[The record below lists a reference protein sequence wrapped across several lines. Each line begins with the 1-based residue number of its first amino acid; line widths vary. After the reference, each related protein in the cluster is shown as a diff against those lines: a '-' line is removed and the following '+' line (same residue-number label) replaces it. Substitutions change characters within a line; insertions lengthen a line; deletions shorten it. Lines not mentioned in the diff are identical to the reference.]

1 MVDGADTTSLGRRA
15 VGAVVA
21 LGARE
26 GAMRI
31 LAFAGDIALYRLLL
45 PAIFGLVVPVAFL
58 AGIIKQFS
66 DVGLAAS
73 LIQSPDEPEERDLRT
88 VFTAQAA
95 LVAAAA
101 IFIFFAGPLILDALD
116 EGSPDPW
123 LIRAF
128 CLSIL
133 LGTFRAVPAAMLERH
148 LRFGRLATADVSGT
162 VWFYAAGIVLAAV
175 GAGPWA
181 LVAAHVGGSV
191 VPTLFLLFLYPWKPA
206 LKIDRSRLRRNM
218 DFGAK
223 FQGQRLLLMLKDS
236 LIPILGPAA
245 FGRSATG
252 FLSWAD
258 KIAQQPLILTQ
269 LVARVSLPAFS
280 RAQGDMETVRAGAML
295 ALKWNCLLT
304 FPFFALVFAF
314 AGEIAA
320 LIYGETWAPAVPVLY
335 VLTVNA
341 MLVPINGLLY
351 PVLNAVGHSGRLL
364 TVSAVWTAGAW
375 ALAGLLLLVGMD
387 YRAVAVGLVGSQ
399 IVAFAYLV
407 FDTSRLVGINVFR
420 PVAYPAAAATLT
432 GLIGFF
438 FLRPVAA
445 SIPMLLL
452 LGAVLLAGY
461 SAAIYALD
469 GESLRNEGLSALRLR
484 RRGSAST
491 SNIDAG

>member
-1 MVDGADTTSLGRRA
+1 MVDGADKTALSRRA
-15 VGAVVA
+15 LGGVVA

-45 PAIFGLVVPVAFL
+45 PEVFGLIVPVAFL

-73 LIQSPDEPEERDLRT
+73 LIQSPDEPGERDLRT

-128 CLSIL
+128 SLSIL
-133 LGTFRAVPAAMLERH
+133 LSTFRAVPAAMLERH

-162 VWFYAAGIVLAAV
+162 VWFYAAGIILAAV

-191 VPTLFLLFLYPWKPA
+191 VPTVFLLFLYPWRPT
-206 LKIDRSRLRRNM
+206 LKIDRSRLLHNM

-223 FQGQRLLLMLKDS
+223 FQGQRILLMLKDS

-269 LVARVSLPAFS
+269 LVARVSLPALS
-280 RAQGDMETVRAGAML
+280 RAQGEMETVRAGATL

-314 AGEIAA
+314 AEEIAG

-335 VLTVNA
+335 VLTANA
-341 MLVPINGLLY
+341 MLVPIKRPAVPRLERHRPQRKAAGRFGCLDRGSMGAGRRSPFGRDGLPSRGGRPCWKPDRRVRLSAFRHQAACGDQRS
-351 PVLNAVGHSGRLL
+351 PFRGVPRRDRRADRTDRFLPSPSGRRKHSDALVAGRGAAGRLL
-364 TVSAVWTAGAW
+364 GGDLCSG
-375 ALAGLLLLVGMD
+375 
-387 YRAVAVGLVGSQ
+387 RQ
-399 IVAFAYLV
+399 EFA
-407 FDTSRLVGINVFR
+407 
-420 PVAYPAAAATLT
+420 
-432 GLIGFF
+432 
-438 FLRPVAA
+438 
-445 SIPMLLL
+445 
-452 LGAVLLAGY
+452 
-461 SAAIYALD
+461 
-469 GESLRNEGLSALRLR
+469 
-484 RRGSAST
+484 
-491 SNIDAG
+491 

>member
-45 PAIFGLVVPVAFL
+45 PEIFGLVVPVAFL

-206 LKIDRSRLRRNM
+206 LNIDRSRLRRNM

-364 TVSAVWTAGAW
+364 TVSAVWAAGAW

>member
-45 PAIFGLVVPVAFL
+45 PEIFGLVVPVAFL

-191 VPTLFLLFLYPWKPA
+191 VPTLFLLFLYPWKPT

-375 ALAGLLLLVGMD
+375 ALAGLLLLVEMD

-399 IVAFAYLV
+399 IAAFAYLV

>member
-1 MVDGADTTSLGRRA
+1 MVDGADKATLSRRA
-15 VGAVVA
+15 VGGVVA

-26 GAMRI
+26 GAMRV

-45 PAIFGLVVPVAFL
+45 PEVFGLVVPVAFL
-58 AGIIKQFS
+58 AGIIKHFS
-66 DVGLAAS
+66 DLGLAAS
-73 LIQSPDEPEERDLRT
+73 LIQSPDEPRERDLRT
-88 VFTAQAA
+88 VFTVQAM
-95 LVAAAA
+95 LVTAAA

-128 CLSIL
+128 GLSIL
-133 LGTFRAVPAAMLERH
+133 LSVFRAVPAAMLERH
-148 LRFGRLATADVSGT
+148 LQFGRLATADVSGT
-162 VWFYAAGIVLAAV
+162 VWFYAAGLALAAA

-191 VPTLFLLFLYPWKPA
+191 VPTLLLLFLYPWRPS
-206 LKIDRSRLRRNM
+206 LKIDRSRLLQNI

-258 KIAQQPLILTQ
+258 KIAQQPLLLTQ
-269 LVARVSLPAFS
+269 LVARVSLPALS
-280 RAQGDMETVRAGAML
+280 RAQGEMETVRAGAML

-304 FPFFALVFAF
+304 FPFFALIFAF
-314 AGEIAA
+314 AEEIAG
-320 LIYGETWAPAVPVLY
+320 LIYGDTWTPAVPALY

-351 PVLNAVGHSGRLL
+351 PVLNAIGHSGRLL
-364 TVSAVWTAGAW
+364 VVSAVWTAVAW
-375 ALAGLLLLVGMD
+375 GLAGILLLIGMD

-399 IVAFAYLV
+399 IFAFAYLL
-407 FDTSRLVGINVFR
+407 FDIKRIVGINVLR
-420 PVAYPAAAATLT
+420 PVAYPAAAAALS
-432 GLIGFF
+432 GLIGFL

-445 SIPMLLL
+445 NIPMLLL

-469 GESLRNEGLSALRLR
+469 GKSLRNEGLSALRLR
-484 RRGSAST
+484 RRDRRGRGAVT
-491 SNIDAG
+491 SL

>member
-45 PAIFGLVVPVAFL
+45 PEIFGLVVPVAFL

-206 LKIDRSRLRRNM
+206 LNIDRSRLRRNM

>member
-1 MVDGADTTSLGRRA
+1 MVGGAHRTALSRRA
-15 VGAVVA
+15 VAGVVA

-45 PAIFGLVVPVAFL
+45 PEVFGLIVPVAFL

-73 LIQSPDEPEERDLRT
+73 LIQSPDEPQERDLRT

-128 CLSIL
+128 GLSIL
-133 LGTFRAVPAAMLERH
+133 LSAFRAVPAAMLERH

-162 VWFYAAGIVLAAV
+162 VWFYAAGVVLAVA

-181 LVAAHVGGSV
+181 LVAAHVGGSI
-191 VPTLFLLFLYPWKPA
+191 VPTVLLLFLHPWRPA
-206 LKIDRSRLRRNM
+206 LKIDRSRLLHNM

-236 LIPILGPAA
+236 LIPILGPVA

-280 RAQGDMETVRAGAML
+280 RAQRDMETVRAGAML

-314 AGEIAA
+314 AEEIAG
-320 LIYGETWAPAVPVLY
+320 LIYGDTWAPAVPALY

-341 MLVPINGLLY
+341 MLVPVNGLLY
-351 PVLNAVGHSGRLL
+351 PVLNAIGHSGRLL
-364 TVSAVWTAGAW
+364 VVSAVWTVGAW
-375 ALAGLLLLVGMD
+375 ALAVVLLLVGMD
-387 YRAVAVGLVGSQ
+387 YRAVAVALVGSQ
-399 IVAFAYLV
+399 IAALAYLL
-407 FDTSRLVGINVFR
+407 FDTRRLVGINVLR
-420 PVAYPAAAATLT
+420 PVAYPAATAGLT

-438 FLRPVAA
+438 FLRPVVT
-445 SIPMLLL
+445 SLPMLLL

-469 GESLRNEGLSALRLR
+469 GKSLRNEGLSALRLR
-484 RRGSAST
+484 RSGPAAT
-491 SNIDAG
+491 GNTDAR

>member
-1 MVDGADTTSLGRRA
+1 MVDGSDKTALSRRA

-26 GAMRI
+26 GSMRI

-45 PAIFGLVVPVAFL
+45 PEVFGLIVPVAFL

-66 DVGLAAS
+66 EVGLAAS
-73 LIQSPDEPEERDLRT
+73 LIQSPDEPEQRDLRT
-88 VFTAQAA
+88 VFTVQAA
-95 LVAAAA
+95 LVAVAAA
-101 IFIFFAGPLILDALD
+101 FIFFAGPLILDALD

-128 CLSIL
+128 GLSIL
-133 LGTFRAVPAAMLERH
+133 LSAFRAVPAAMLERH

-162 VWFYAAGIVLAAV
+162 VWFYAAGIVLAAA

-191 VPTLFLLFLYPWKPA
+191 VPTVFLLFLYPWRPA
-206 LKIDRSRLRRNM
+206 LKMDRSRLIHNM
-218 DFGAK
+218 NFGAK
-223 FQGQRLLLMLKDS
+223 FQGQRILLMLKDS

-280 RAQGDMETVRAGAML
+280 RAQGELETVRAGAML

-314 AGEIAA
+314 AEEIAG
-320 LIYGETWAPAVPVLY
+320 LIYGDTWTPAVPALY

-351 PVLNAVGHSGRLL
+351 PVLNAIGHSGRLL
-364 TVSAVWTAGAW
+364 IVSAVWTAGAW
-375 ALAGLLLLVGMD
+375 ALAGVLLFFGMD

-399 IVAFAYLV
+399 IAAFAYLLV
-407 FDTSRLVGINVFR
+407 DTRRLVGINVLR
-420 PVAYPAAAATLT
+420 PVAYPAAAAALT

-438 FLRPVAA
+438 FLRPVVAN
-445 SIPMLLL
+445 IPMLLL

-469 GESLRNEGLSALRLR
+469 GESLRNEGINALRLR
-484 RRGSAST
+484 RRGPAAT
-491 SNIDAG
+491 GKTDAR